1 MLLQFLHVV
10 VDHLWRRIGSI
21 GSIGCRFRLRHVQER
36 LAMLKHTINARY
48 RSYSG
53 CICVGCETSPFLLN
67 IDTDFAN
74 IYPDGR

>member
-1 MLLQFLHVV
+1 
-10 VDHLWRRIGSI
+10 
-21 GSIGCRFRLRHVQER
+21 
-36 LAMLKHTINARY
+36 MLKHTINARY